1 MYITAN
7 ELSLI
12 MRRKAVLG
20 TGGIADKQG
29 NTYEKR
35 FLGRQIFRLIKGDIQ
50 YIIVE
55 PGEYIGADIVAVS
68 DKDVKIYQCKAG
80 TSKSGWTISRLK
92 EIKYFVNSKSNMEVR
107 TKLGPKIKER

>member
-1 MYITAN
+1 
-7 ELSLI
+7 

-35 FLGRQIFRLIKGDIQ
+35 FLERQIFRLIKGAIQ

-55 PGEYIGADIVAVS
+55 PREYIGADIVAVS

-80 TSKSGWTISRLK
+80 TSESGWTISRLK

-107 TKLGPKIKER
+107 TKLGPRNKKER